1 MRADTKLTGKPLDV
15 VVAEIEY
22 HRRQNNAVLASS
34 LPAIAFFAC
43 LYFYL
48 QKYFHFTLFMIWL
61 IDIFVGITINRRLQA
76 IRTIALNKKITAGIG
91 FALLATNLLVGLWDP
106 AIYYIVLPWCFF
118 FPMAAIMFYG
128 RQTGALTAIAFC
140 FLAITFFLI
149 NDVPPFDGISTT
161 LFRINMVFVI
171 ISFFLQTNV
180 YEQSRIKIQD
190 ALAVSQNEYRLAEE
204 REREANKEL
213 TQEIERRKETQKALA
228 ASELHY
234 RALFEESAVG
244 LWDES
249 WPELK
254 ELLDNLPEEAKNDLD
269 TYFKTNPEALAQC
282 TPLLKVNSVNR
293 AALDLMEADSQT
305 DLLKDLPRQF
315 ALDTTGFLGR
325 RIASLYATG
334 SFDTEIV
341 TYTLKGKKRHLFV
354 STSIPRGYEKTW
366 ERVFSSIVDLT
377 ERIELE
383 EEKKRMEQQLQG
395 SRQFQAVATLAGGIA
410 HQFNNALTIIFGNID
425 LLDMLTNDSPQNKK
439 IIASL
444 KTSAGRMS
452 RLTEQL
458 IAYARGGKYQPQDF
472 SINVLV
478 DSVVNSKAIL
488 RNSDKK
494 VITRLGEDIPLTFG
508 DITQIRMVVEAILA
522 NAFEAIEQTGTV
534 TITTGRRLI
543 EDTNISP
550 HWPARPGEYVF
561 ICVED
566 NGAGM
571 TEEVLQRIFEPFFTT
586 KIYGRGLGM
595 AAAYGVIK
603 NHDGFITV
611 ESSEGRGSRVSI
623 YLPGAQS
630 LRQTGTEQVLQ

>member
-22 HRRQNNAVLASS
+22 HRRQNNTVLASS
-34 LPAIAFFAC
+34 LPSIAFFAC

-48 QKYFHFTLFMIWL
+48 QKYFHFALFIIWL
-61 IDIFVGITINRRLQA
+61 VNIFAGIAINRHLKT
-76 IRTIALNKKITAGIG
+76 IRTIALNKRITAGIG
-91 FALLATNLLVGLWDP
+91 FGLLATNLLVGLWDP

-128 RQTGALTAIAFC
+128 RQTGAMTAILFC
-140 FLAITFFLI
+140 VLAITFFLI
-149 NDVPPFDGISTT
+149 NKVPPLESISIV
-161 LFRINMVFVI
+161 LFRINIVVVI
-171 ISFFLQTNV
+171 ISVFVQTNV
-180 YEQSRIKIQD
+180 YEQSRIKVQD

-213 TQEIERRKETQKALA
+213 TQEIERRQEAQKALT

-254 ELLDNLPEEAKNDLD
+254 ELLDSLPQEAKNDLD
-269 TYFKTNPEALAQC
+269 SYFKTNPGALAQC

-293 AALDLMEADSQT
+293 AALDLMEADSQA
-305 DLLKDLPRQF
+305 DLLKELPRQF
-315 ALDTTGFLGR
+315 ALDTTGFLAR
-325 RIASLYATG
+325 RIASLYSTG

-341 TYTLKGKKRHLFV
+341 AYTLKGKKRHLLV

-366 ERVFSSIVDLT
+366 EMVFSSIFDLT

-383 EEKKRMEQQLQG
+383 EEKKRMEQQLQS

-425 LLDMLTNDSPQNKK
+425 LLGMLTQDSPQNQK
-439 IIASL
+439 IISSL

-478 DSVVNSKAIL
+478 DSVVNSKAML
-488 RNSDKK
+488 RNSDKQ
-494 VITRLGEDIPLTFG
+494 VVTRLGEDMPLTFG
-508 DITQIRMVVEAILA
+508 DTTQIRMVIEAILA
-522 NAFEAIEQTGTV
+522 NAFEAIEHTGTV
-534 TITTGRRLI
+534 TITTGRRLV
-543 EDTNISP
+543 EDGDIAP

-561 ICVED
+561 ICIED
-566 NGAGM
+566 DGSGM
-571 TEEVLQRIFEPFFTT
+571 TEEVLRRIFEPFFTT

-611 ESSEGRGSRVSI
+611 ESSEGRGTRVSI

-630 LRQTGTEQVLQ
+630 LRQTGTEQILQ